1 MTIES
6 PVGQGPI
13 SQGSAGHRHRVVVVG
28 GGFGGLNAVR
38 ELADADVDVT
48 LVDRT
53 NHHLFQPLLYQVAAG
68 ILSPGLIAPALRG
81 IVKEQDNV
89 RVLLADV
96 HTLDLDAKVVHA
108 KGPDDRPVDLPYD
121 TLIVAAGATHSYFG
135 KDEFAE
141 YAPGMKTIEDARFTR
156 DAILSK
162 FEMAEEA
169 ADPTER
175 AEWLTFVVIGAGPTG
190 VELVGQ
196 IAELAHTVLP
206 RDYRSINT
214 REARIV
220 LLEGA
225 PSVLPPFDKKLQA
238 YTHRALEKMGVEIHT
253 NSLAIAM
260 DHESITFKAPEGV
273 QTIRARTRIWAAG
286 VAASPLAKQLAE
298 KSGAGDR
305 PRGPNPGEPR
315 LHRAGAPRGVRDR
328 RHGVAE
334 QAPRG
339 GAAGAAG
346 GRVRRQGDQEAA
358 GGRDGRRAV
367 QVLRQGLDGDDRLP
381 VGGGGRVQVQG
392 HGRARLRDVGVHPR
406 GLPGRLGQPPS
417 HAVPVAAEL
426 GVHQEPQPPHHH
438 LQPCEEGPPHGSH
451 LLDRS
456 PSAGDPARGEPAG
469 RPEPSRW
476 RCRTGRLRG
485 RVRGR
490 DGSGRAAAGAGLRR
504 PHPVRRHGDARAAAR
519 PGPRLEDVGATGVS
533 VSDHSLLHLR
543 RPPPHGRGRRRL
555 RPADHA
561 RRGGRHVGSAG
572 RADRRRELG
581 LGAPGLLLRSSPSSP
596 SCSAATG

>member
-6 PVGQGPI
+6 PAGQGA
-13 SQGSAGHRHRVVVVG
+13 AGHRHRVVVVG

-81 IVKEQDNV
+81 IVKDQANA

-96 HTLDLDAKVVHA
+96 HDLDLDAKVVRA

-141 YAPGMKTIEDARFTR
+141 FAPGMKTIEDARFTR

-169 ADPTER
+169 ADPAER

-238 YTHRALEKMGVEIHT
+238 YTHRALQKMGVEIHT

-298 KSGAGDR
+298 KTGADTD
-305 PRGPNPGEPR
+305 
-315 LHRAGAPRGVRDR
+315 RAGRIPVNPDCTVPGHPEVFAIGDMVSLNKLP
-328 RHGVAE
+328 GVAQPALQE
-334 QAPRG
+334 GRYVG
-339 GAAGAAG
+339 KVIKKRLAG
-346 GRVRRQGDQEAA
+346 
-358 GGRDGRRAV
+358 
-367 QVLRQGLDGDDRLP
+367 
-381 VGGGGRVQVQG
+381 
-392 HGRARLRDVGVHPR
+392 
-406 GLPGRLGQPPS
+406 
-417 HAVPVAAEL
+417 
-426 GVHQEPQPPHHH
+426 
-438 LQPCEEGPPHGSH
+438 EEGDVEPFKYFDKGSMATIGYRAAVADAFKLKVTGVVAYAMWGFIH
-451 LLDRS
+451 VAYLVGWGNRMLTLYQW
-456 PSAGDPARGEPAG
+456 ARNLVFTKNRNHRIITYSRAKKDINTG
-469 RPEPSRW
+469 RIYK
-476 RCRTGRLRG
+476 TGRLAAILPAKTRSEDLH
-485 RVRGR
+485 RPLAVPPLP
-490 DGSGRAAAGAGLRR
+490 GSETRTGA
-504 PHPVRRHGDARAAAR
+504 
-519 PGPRLEDVGATGVS
+519 
-533 VSDHSLLHLR
+533 
-543 RPPPHGRGRRRL
+543 
-555 RPADHA
+555 
-561 RRGGRHVGSAG
+561 
-572 RADRRRELG
+572 
-581 LGAPGLLLRSSPSSP
+581 
-596 SCSAATG
+596 

>member
-169 ADPTER
+169 ADPAER

-225 PSVLPPFDKKLQA
+225 PAVLPPFDKKLQA

-298 KSGAGDR
+298 KSGAETD
-305 PRGPNPGEPR
+305 
-315 LHRAGAPRGVRDR
+315 RAGRIPVNPDCTLPGHPEVFAIGDMVSLNKLP
-328 RHGVAE
+328 GVAQPALQE
-334 QAPRG
+334 GRYVGKVIKKRLAGEKDVEPFKYFDKGSMATIGYR
-339 GAAGAAG
+339 AAVADAFKVKTTGVIAYAMWG
-346 GRVRRQGDQEAA
+346 FIHVAYLVGWGNRLLTLYQWARNLVFTKNRNHRIITYS
-358 GGRDGRRAV
+358 RAKKD
-367 QVLRQGLDGDDRLP
+367 L
-381 VGGGGRVQVQG
+381 
-392 HGRARLRDVGVHPR
+392 
-406 GLPGRLGQPPS
+406 
-417 HAVPVAAEL
+417 
-426 GVHQEPQPPHHH
+426 
-438 LQPCEEGPPHGSH
+438 
-451 LLDRS
+451 
-456 PSAGDPARGEPAG
+456 
-469 RPEPSRW
+469 
-476 RCRTGRLRG
+476 RTGRVLSTG
-485 RVRGR
+485 RLAAILPAASRPDDMERPLAVPTVPASPTLPASETR
-490 DGSGRAAAGAGLRR
+490 SGR
-504 PHPVRRHGDARAAAR
+504 
-519 PGPRLEDVGATGVS
+519 
-533 VSDHSLLHLR
+533 
-543 RPPPHGRGRRRL
+543 
-555 RPADHA
+555 
-561 RRGGRHVGSAG
+561 
-572 RADRRRELG
+572 
-581 LGAPGLLLRSSPSSP
+581 
-596 SCSAATG
+596 